1 MFLACVMLHGPEAAG
16 EGDNM
21 KEEKTLLSE
30 VASDT
35 YDATD
40 RPFDFLET
48 GGETALICEP
58 DPSTRE
64 KISNA
69 LTTLG
74 YQITAP
80 ISARDALKRMRFHVY
95 DLVVVNESFDTED
108 ADNNDVLNYLNSLPM
123 STKRQIFVALVSD
136 RFRTMD
142 NMVAFNRSVNLVINP
157 KNTDDVGSIIKRGTT
172 DNTAFYHVFREIL
185 REKGRI

>member
-1 MFLACVMLHGPEAAG
+1 ME
-16 EGDNM
+16 
-21 KEEKTLLSE
+21 EEKSLLSE

-35 YDATD
+35 YDASD

-48 GGETALICEP
+48 GGETTLICEP

-69 LTTLG
+69 VKSLG
-74 YQITAP
+74 YRVTEPA
-80 ISARDALKRMRFHVY
+80 SARDALKRMRFHVY
-95 DLVVVNESFDTED
+95 DLVVLNENFDTED
-108 ADNNDVLNYLNSLPM
+108 ADSNNVLNYLNSLPM
-123 STKRQIFVALVSD
+123 STRRQIFVALVSD

-142 NMVAFNRSVNLVINP
+142 NMAAFNRSVNLVINP
-157 KNTDDVGSIIKRGTT
+157 KNIDDIGPIIERGTT
-172 DNTAFYHVFREIL
+172 DNRAFYHVFREIL

>member
-1 MFLACVMLHGPEAAG
+1 M
-16 EGDNM
+16 
-21 KEEKTLLSE
+21 EEERSLLDE

-35 YDATD
+35 YDASD

-58 DPSTRE
+58 DPFMRE

-69 LTTLG
+69 LKSLG
-74 YQITAP
+74 YRVTEPA
-80 ISARDALKRMRFHVY
+80 SARDALKRMRFHVY
-95 DLVVVNESFDTED
+95 DLVILNENFDTED
-108 ADNNDVLNYLNSLPM
+108 ADINNVLNYLNSLSM
-123 STKRQIFVALVSD
+123 SIRRQIFVALVSD

-142 NMVAFNRSVNLVINP
+142 NMAAFNRSVNLVINP
-157 KNTDDVGSIIKRGTT
+157 KSMDDIDSTVKGGLASIIKDSIT
-172 DNTAFYHVFREIL
+172 DNRAFYHVFREIL